1 MPEGVEIRKFADIL
15 IHNLVGHSIL
25 NVNILKGR
33 YTKKA
38 FDGYRT
44 IVNMLPVKVIS
55 IKCKGKMTYI
65 ELQSGKSGGKTVW
78 LMSTLGLTGG
88 WTVAAKEKKELH
100 GERRLRYMKKSLEGA
115 DADAD
120 AGAGADAD
128 AGAGMVFA
136 YPVIWEYISNN
147 NANEWFE
154 SALNHLNVE
163 FVMDTGIMGY
173 FYDQLSFGT
182 LKLIET
188 REELEKKLKEFG
200 ADMLDETTSLEVF
213 KKAVRK
219 GNNKEKK
226 IGNVLVNQ
234 KVISGIGNYLR
245 ADGLWLARISP
256 FRKVGELSDKELET
270 IYNCF
275 RALMWGDYAPDE
287 ARKKGYI
294 GGDFKIP
301 HDYKREFFI
310 YRQETDIEGRKVV
323 KEKLYEGTQKR
334 YIYWIPEIQV

>member
-1 MPEGVEIRKFADIL
+1 MPEGVEVRKFADIL
-15 IHNLVGHSIL
+15 IHNLVGRSIL

-38 FDGYRT
+38 FDGYNT
-44 IVNMLPVKVIS
+44 LESMLPVKVIS

-65 ELQSGKSGGKTVW
+65 ELHSEKGSGKTIW
-78 LMSTLGLTGG
+78 LISTLGLTGG
-88 WTVAAKEKKELH
+88 WTVAAKEKKDLR
-100 GERRLRYMKKSLEGA
+100 GERRLRYMKKSLEG
-115 DADAD
+115 
-120 AGAGADAD
+120 

-147 NANEWFE
+147 NSNEWFE
-154 SALNHLNVE
+154 RALDHLNVE
-163 FVMDTGIMGY
+163 FVMDTGVIGY

-182 LKLIET
+182 LKIVET
-188 REELEKKLKEFG
+188 RAELEKKLKELG
-200 ADMLDETTSLEVF
+200 ADMLDETTGIEIF
-213 KKAVRK
+213 KKAVLK
-219 GNNKEKK
+219 GTNKEKM

-256 FRKVGELSDKELET
+256 FRKVGALSDMELET

-275 RALMWGDYAPDE
+275 RALMWGDYAPEE

-310 YRQETDIEGRKVV
+310 YRQETDIDGRKVV
-323 KEKLYEGTQKR
+323 KKELYEGTQKR

>member
-1 MPEGVEIRKFADIL
+1 LFLLDFNIKPLFEFKMSCKIGV
-15 IHNLVGHSIL
+15 L
-25 NVNILKGR
+25 NVQR
-33 YTKKA
+33 
-38 FDGYRT
+38 
-44 IVNMLPVKVIS
+44 
-55 IKCKGKMTYI
+55 C
-65 ELQSGKSGGKTVW
+65 
-78 LMSTLGLTGG
+78 
-88 WTVAAKEKKELH
+88 
-100 GERRLRYMKKSLEGA
+100 
-115 DADAD
+115 
-120 AGAGADAD
+120 
-128 AGAGMVFA
+128 
-136 YPVIWEYISNN
+136 
-147 NANEWFE
+147 
-154 SALNHLNVE
+154 
-163 FVMDTGIMGY
+163 
-173 FYDQLSFGT
+173 
-182 LKLIET
+182 
-188 REELEKKLKEFG
+188 
-200 ADMLDETTSLEVF
+200 

-219 GNNKEKK
+219 ENNKEKR